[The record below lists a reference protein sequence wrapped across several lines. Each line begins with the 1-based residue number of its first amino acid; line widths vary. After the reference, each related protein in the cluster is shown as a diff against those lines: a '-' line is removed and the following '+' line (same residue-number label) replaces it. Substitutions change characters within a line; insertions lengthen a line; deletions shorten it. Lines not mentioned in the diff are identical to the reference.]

1 MAAEKFFFSMTKQKT
16 DDNRLDG
23 QVERIVFRNEENGY
37 TVLRAKVRGHKDLVT
52 VVGTAS
58 SINPGEWL
66 AADGEWIT
74 DPGYGRQFK
83 AEAMRVSQPDTIEGI
98 KKFLGSGIIRNIGPK
113 YAEKLVDAFGR
124 DVFNVIEKSSGKL
137 LKVEGIGPG
146 RKASIKAAW
155 EEQKGIREIMSF
167 LFSHGVSTARAF
179 RIHKTYGEQAIE
191 RIQRDPYCLAR
202 DIRGIGFLVADGIAR
217 TLGIAKDSELRARA
231 GLEYVL
237 QEMTTAGHCAVP
249 RGDLQSKAVEL
260 LEIPPDRIGGALDH
274 LLENKRVIHDED
286 RRGRNLI
293 YPPKL
298 YFAEWNFAKKLIE
311 LNYGKHP
318 CPKIDFEKALEW
330 VQKKEKIQLSDNQCE
345 ALRLA
350 VQAKVMVI
358 TGGPGVGKT
367 TLVNS
372 IIQVLRAKRMNVV
385 LCAPTGRAAKRL
397 SETTKLE
404 AKTIHR
410 LLRFNPGTGGVIHNE
425 ENPLEGDVFVIDES
439 SMIDQV
445 LAQQLLA
452 AVPQCAAVI
461 LVGDADQLP
470 SVGPGR
476 VLRDVIHSKAVPVI
490 ELTEIFRQAA
500 ESRIVTGAHRINQGQ
515 LPEFPEEG
523 DKNADL
529 YFVEQPDADKAI
541 GVIKRM
547 VKDSIPKRLGFDPIE
562 HVQILTPMQKG
573 ELGARNLNQVMQ
585 ALLNPRGNQ
594 IERFGVI
601 YRDGDRV
608 MQTENNYD
616 KDVFN
621 GDLGRIASVNEV
633 EGEIAVSFDG
643 RKVIYEFRELDELVH
658 AYAITIHK
666 SQGSEYPCVI
676 IPMHTQHFVLLQRSL
691 LYTAV
696 TRAKKFAVIV
706 GTKKAMGLAV
716 SRADSRERV
725 TTLTERLQS
734 QG

>member
-1 MAAEKFFFSMTKQKT
+1 MVKKNT
-16 DDNRLDG
+16 DDSRLDG
-23 QVERIVFRNEENGY
+23 QVERVVFRNEENGY

-58 SINPGEWL
+58 SISPGEWL
-66 AADGEWIT
+66 AADGEWIM
-74 DPGYGRQFK
+74 DSSYGPQFK
-83 AEAMRVSQPDTIEGI
+83 AEMMRVSQPDTIEGI
-98 KKFLGSGIIRNIGPK
+98 RKFLGSGIIRNIGPK
-113 YAEKLVDAFGR
+113 YAEKLVEAFGR

-146 RKASIKAAW
+146 RRASIKAAW

-179 RIHKTYGEQAIE
+179 RIQKTYGEHAIE

-237 QEMTTAGHCAVP
+237 LEMTSAGHCAVP

-260 LEIPPDRIGGALDH
+260 LDIPPDRIGGALDH
-274 LLENKRVIHDED
+274 LLENKRLIHDED
-286 RRGRNLI
+286 KRGRNLI

-330 VQKKEKIQLSDNQCE
+330 VQKKERIELSENQCE
-345 ALRLA
+345 ALKLA

-372 IIQVLRAKRMNVV
+372 IIQVLCAKKQTVV

-397 SETTKLE
+397 SETTGLE

-410 LLRFNPGTGGVIHNE
+410 LLKFNPGTGGFIHNE
-425 ENPLEGDVFVIDES
+425 ENPLEGDVFIIDES

-445 LAQQLLA
+445 LAQQLLQA
-452 AVPQCAAVI
+452 IPQRAAVI
-461 LVGDADQLP
+461 FVGDADQLP

-476 VLRDVIHSKAVPVI
+476 VLRDVISSKAVPVI

-523 DKNADL
+523 DKSADL
-529 YFVEQPDADKAI
+529 YFVEQPDVAKAI

-547 VKDSIPKRLGFDPIE
+547 VSESIPKRLGFDPIE
-562 HVQILTPMQKG
+562 DVQILTPMQKG
-573 ELGARNLNQVMQ
+573 ELGAKNLNQVMQ

-594 IERFGVI
+594 IERFGIVF
-601 YRDGDRV
+601 REGDRV
-608 MQTENNYD
+608 MQTENDYD
-616 KDVFN
+616 KEVFN
-621 GDLGRIASVNEV
+621 GDLGRIAAIDEV
-633 EGEIAVSFDG
+633 QGEVVVKIDD
-643 RKVIYEFRELDELVH
+643 RRIKYEFRELDSLVH

-696 TRAKKFAVIV
+696 TRAKKFAVLI

-725 TTLTERLQS
+725 TTLRERLQN
-734 QG
+734 QKG

>member
-1 MAAEKFFFSMTKQKT
+1 MAKKT
-16 DDNRLDG
+16 PDDQRLDG

-37 TVLRAKVRGHKDLVT
+37 TVLRAKVRGHRDLVT

-58 SINPGEWL
+58 NISPGEWL
-66 AADGEWIT
+66 AADGEWVT

-83 AEAMRVSQPDTIEGI
+83 AGAMRASQPDTIEGI

-137 LKVEGIGPG
+137 LNVEGIGPG
-146 RKASIKAAW
+146 RRASIKTAW

-179 RIHKTYGEQAIE
+179 RIHRTYGEQAIE

-237 QEMTTAGHCAVP
+237 KEMTTAGHCAVP

-260 LEIPPDRIGGALDH
+260 LEISPDRIGGALDH

-298 YFAEWNFAKKLIE
+298 YFAEWNFSKKLTE
-311 LNYGKHP
+311 LNYGRHP
-318 CPKIDFEKALEW
+318 CPKIDFGKALEW

-372 IIQVLRAKRMNVV
+372 IIQVLRAKKMIVV
-385 LCAPTGRAAKRL
+385 MCAPTGRAAKRL
-397 SETTKLE
+397 SETTGLE

-410 LLRFNPGTGGVIHNE
+410 LLRFNPGTGGFIHCE

-445 LAQQLLA
+445 LARQLLDA
-452 AVPQCAAVI
+452 IPQRAAVI
-461 LVGDADQLP
+461 YVGDADQLP

-476 VLRDVIHSKAVPVI
+476 VLRDMIQSGTVPVI

-515 LPEFPEEG
+515 VPGFPEEG
-523 DKNADL
+523 DKTADL
-529 YFVEQPDADKAI
+529 YFVEQSEADQSIAI
-541 GVIKRM
+541 MKKM
-547 VKDSIPKRLGFDPIE
+547 VRDSIPKRLGFDSVAD
-562 HVQILTPMQKG
+562 VQILTPMQKG
-573 ELGARNLNQVMQ
+573 ALGARNLNQVMQ
-585 ALLNPRGNQ
+585 QLLNPRGNQ
-594 IERFGVI
+594 LERFGVI
-601 YRDGDRV
+601 YREGDRV
-608 MQTENNYD
+608 MQTENDYD

-621 GDLGRIASVNEV
+621 GDLGRIAAVDEM
-633 EGEIAVSFDG
+633 EGDVTVLFDD
-643 RKVIYEFRELDELVH
+643 RRVKYEFREIDSLVH

-696 TRAKKFAVIV
+696 TRAKQFAVIV
-706 GTKKAMGLAV
+706 GTRKAMGLAV

-725 TTLTERLQS
+725 TTLPERLQS
-734 QG
+734 QK

>member
-1 MAAEKFFFSMTKQKT
+1 MVKKNIDE
-16 DDNRLDG
+16 NRLDG

-37 TVLRAKVRGHKDLVT
+37 TVLRTKVRGHKDLVT

-74 DPGYGRQFK
+74 DSSYGPQFK
-83 AEAMRVSQPDTIEGI
+83 AETMRVSQPDTIEGI
-98 KKFLGSGIIRNIGPK
+98 KKFLGSGMIRGIGK
-113 YAEKLVDAFGR
+113 EYAERLVEAFGR

-146 RKASIKAAW
+146 RRASIRAAW
-155 EEQKGIREIMSF
+155 AEQKGIREIMSF

-179 RIHKTYGEQAIE
+179 RIQKTYGEHAIE
-191 RIQRDPYCLAR
+191 LIQRDPYCLAR

-237 QEMTTAGHCAVP
+237 KEMTTNGHCAVP

-260 LEIPPDRIGGALDH
+260 LNIPPDRIGGALDH
-274 LLENKRVIHDED
+274 LIENKRVIHDED

-298 YFAEWNFAKKLIE
+298 YYAEWNFAKKLLE

-330 VQKKEKIQLSDNQCE
+330 VQKKEKIELSENQCE
-345 ALRLA
+345 ALKLA

-372 IIQVLRAKRMNVV
+372 IIQVLCAKKQHVV

-397 SETTKLE
+397 SETTGIE

-410 LLRFNPGTGGVIHNE
+410 LLRFNPGTGGFIHNE
-425 ENPLEGDVFVIDES
+425 ENPLEGDIFIIDES

-445 LAQQLLA
+445 LAQQLLQA
-452 AVPQCAAVI
+452 IPQRAAVI

-476 VLRDVIHSKAVPVI
+476 VLRDIISSNAVPVI

-500 ESRIVTGAHRINQGQ
+500 ESRIVIGAHRINQGQ
-515 LPEFPEEG
+515 LPDFPEEG
-523 DKNADL
+523 DKSADL
-529 YFVEQPDADKAI
+529 YFIEQQDASKAI

-547 VKDSIPKRLGFDPIE
+547 VSQSIPSRLGFDPIE
-562 HVQILTPMQKG
+562 DVQILTPMQKG

-585 ALLNPRGNQ
+585 TLLNPRGNQ
-594 IERFGVI
+594 VERFGIVF
-601 YRDGDRV
+601 REGDRV
-608 MQTENNYD
+608 MQTENDYD
-616 KDVFN
+616 KEVFN
-621 GDLGRIASVNEV
+621 GDLGRIIAIDEV
-633 EGEIAVSFDG
+633 QGEVVVKIDD
-643 RKVIYEFRELDELVH
+643 RRIKYEFRELDALVH

-696 TRAKKFAVIV
+696 TRAKKIAVLV

-725 TTLTERLQS
+725 TTLKERLQS
-734 QG
+734 QK

>member
-1 MAAEKFFFSMTKQKT
+1 MKKQTK
-16 DDNRLDG
+16 DNGRLDG
-23 QVERIVFRNEENGY
+23 QVERVVFRNEENGY
-37 TVLRAKVRGHKDLVT
+37 TVLRVKVRGHKDLVT

-58 SINPGEWL
+58 SISPGEWL
-66 AADGEWIT
+66 AADGEWVS
-74 DPGYGRQFK
+74 DASYGQQFK
-83 AEAMRVSQPDTIEGI
+83 ADMMRVSQPDTIEGI
-98 KKFLGSGIIRNIGPK
+98 QKFLGSGIIRNIGPK
-113 YAEKLVDAFGR
+113 YAEKLVEAFGR

-137 LKVEGIGPG
+137 LKVEGIGLG
-146 RKASIKAAW
+146 RRASIKAAW

-179 RIHKTYGEQAIE
+179 RIQKTYGEQAIE

-237 QEMTTAGHCAVP
+237 QEMTTSGHCAVP

-260 LEIPPDRIGGALDH
+260 LDIPPDRIGGALEH
-274 LLENKRVIHDED
+274 LLENKRLIHDED
-286 RRGRNLI
+286 QRGRNLI

-318 CPKIDFEKALEW
+318 CPKINFEKALEW
-330 VQKKEKIQLSDNQCE
+330 VQKKEKIELSENQCE
-345 ALRLA
+345 ALKLA

-372 IIQVLRAKRMNVV
+372 IIQVLRAKKQSVV

-397 SETTKLE
+397 SETTGLE

-410 LLRFNPGTGGVIHNE
+410 LLRFNPGTGGFVHKE
-425 ENPLEGDVFVIDES
+425 ENPLEGDVFIIDES

-445 LAQQLLA
+445 LAQQFLDA
-452 AVPQCAAVI
+452 IPQRAAVI

-476 VLRDVIHSKAVPVI
+476 VLRDVISSKAVPVI

-500 ESRIVTGAHRINQGQ
+500 ESRIVIGAHRINQGQ

-523 DKNADL
+523 DKTSDL
-529 YFVEQPDADKAI
+529 YFVEQPDVTKAI

-547 VKDSIPKRLGFDPIE
+547 VSESIPKRLGFDPIE
-562 HVQILTPMQKG
+562 DVQILTPMQKG
-573 ELGARNLNQVMQ
+573 ELGAKNLNQVMQ

-594 IERFGVI
+594 IERFGIVF
-601 YRDGDRV
+601 REGDRV
-608 MQTENNYD
+608 MQTENDYD
-616 KDVFN
+616 KEVFN
-621 GDLGRIASVNEV
+621 GDLGRIVAIDEV
-633 EGEIAVSFDG
+633 QGEVVVKIDD
-643 RKVIYEFRELDELVH
+643 RRIKYEFRELDSLVH

-696 TRAKKFAVIV
+696 TRAKKFAVLI
-706 GTKKAMGLAV
+706 GTRKAMGLAV
-716 SRADSRERV
+716 SRADSRERI
-725 TTLTERLQS
+725 TTLRERLQS
-734 QG
+734 QK

>member
-1 MAAEKFFFSMTKQKT
+1 MVKKNT
-16 DDNRLDG
+16 DDSRLDG
-23 QVERIVFRNEENGY
+23 QVERVVFRNEENGY

-58 SINPGEWL
+58 SISPGEWL
-66 AADGEWIT
+66 AADGEWIM
-74 DPGYGRQFK
+74 DSSYGPQFK
-83 AEAMRVSQPDTIEGI
+83 AEMMRVSQPDTIEGI
-98 KKFLGSGIIRNIGPK
+98 RKFLGSGIIRNIGPK
-113 YAEKLVDAFGR
+113 YAEKLVEAFGR

-137 LKVEGIGPG
+137 LRVEGIGPG
-146 RKASIKAAW
+146 RRASIKAAW

-179 RIHKTYGEQAIE
+179 RIQKTYGEHAIE

-237 QEMTTAGHCAVP
+237 LEMTSAGHCAVP

-260 LEIPPDRIGGALDH
+260 LDIPPDRIGGALDH
-274 LLENKRVIHDED
+274 LLENKRLIHDED
-286 RRGRNLI
+286 KRGRNLI

-330 VQKKEKIQLSDNQCE
+330 VQKKERIELSENQCE
-345 ALRLA
+345 ALKLA

-372 IIQVLRAKRMNVV
+372 IIQVLRAKKQSVV

-397 SETTKLE
+397 SETTGLE

-410 LLRFNPGTGGVIHNE
+410 LLRFNPGTGGFVHKE
-425 ENPLEGDVFVIDES
+425 ENPLEGDVFIIDES

-445 LAQQLLA
+445 LAQQFLDA
-452 AVPQCAAVI
+452 IPQRAAVI

-476 VLRDVIHSKAVPVI
+476 VLRDVISSKAVPVI

-500 ESRIVTGAHRINQGQ
+500 ESRIVIGAHRINQGQ

-523 DKNADL
+523 DKTSDL
-529 YFVEQPDADKAI
+529 YFVEQPDVTKAI

-547 VKDSIPKRLGFDPIE
+547 VSESIPKRLGFDPIE
-562 HVQILTPMQKG
+562 DVQILTPMQKG
-573 ELGARNLNQVMQ
+573 ELGAKNLNQVMQ

-594 IERFGVI
+594 IERFGIVF
-601 YRDGDRV
+601 REGDRV
-608 MQTENNYD
+608 MQTENDYD
-616 KDVFN
+616 KEVFN
-621 GDLGRIASVNEV
+621 GDLGRIVAIDEV
-633 EGEIAVSFDG
+633 QGEVVVKIDD
-643 RKVIYEFRELDELVH
+643 RRIKYEFREMDSLVH

-696 TRAKKFAVIV
+696 TRAKKFAVLI

-725 TTLTERLQS
+725 TTLRERLQN
-734 QG
+734 QKG

>member
-1 MAAEKFFFSMTKQKT
+1 MKKQTK
-16 DDNRLDG
+16 DNGRLDG
-23 QVERIVFRNEENGY
+23 QVERVVFRNEENGY
-37 TVLRAKVRGHKDLVT
+37 TVLRVKVRGHKDLVT

-58 SINPGEWL
+58 SISPGEWL
-66 AADGEWIT
+66 AADGEWVS
-74 DPGYGRQFK
+74 DASYGQQFK
-83 AEAMRVSQPDTIEGI
+83 ADMMRVSQPDTIEGI
-98 KKFLGSGIIRNIGPK
+98 QKFLGSGIIRNIGPK
-113 YAEKLVDAFGR
+113 YAEKLVEAFGR

-146 RKASIKAAW
+146 RRASIKAAW

-179 RIHKTYGEQAIE
+179 RIQKTYGEQAIE

-237 QEMTTAGHCAVP
+237 QEMTTSGHCAVP

-260 LEIPPDRIGGALDH
+260 LDIPPDRIGGALEH
-274 LLENKRVIHDED
+274 LLENKRLIHDED
-286 RRGRNLI
+286 QRGRNLI

-318 CPKIDFEKALEW
+318 CPKINFEKALEW
-330 VQKKEKIQLSDNQCE
+330 VQKKEKIELSENQCE
-345 ALRLA
+345 ALKLA

-372 IIQVLRAKRMNVV
+372 IIQVLRAKKQSVV

-397 SETTKLE
+397 SETTGLE

-410 LLRFNPGTGGVIHNE
+410 LLRFNPGTGGFVHKE
-425 ENPLEGDVFVIDES
+425 ENPLEGDVFIIDES

-445 LAQQLLA
+445 LAQQFLDA
-452 AVPQCAAVI
+452 IPQRAAVI

-476 VLRDVIHSKAVPVI
+476 VLRDVISSKAVPVI

-500 ESRIVTGAHRINQGQ
+500 ESRIVIGAHRINQGQ

-523 DKNADL
+523 DKTSDL
-529 YFVEQPDADKAI
+529 YFVEQPDVTKAI

-547 VKDSIPKRLGFDPIE
+547 VSESIPKRLGFDPIE
-562 HVQILTPMQKG
+562 DVQILTPMQKG
-573 ELGARNLNQVMQ
+573 ELGAKNLNQVMQ

-594 IERFGVI
+594 IERFGIVF
-601 YRDGDRV
+601 REGDRV
-608 MQTENNYD
+608 MQTENDYD
-616 KDVFN
+616 KEVFN
-621 GDLGRIASVNEV
+621 GDLGRIVAIDEV
-633 EGEIAVSFDG
+633 QGEVVVKIDD
-643 RKVIYEFRELDELVH
+643 RRIKYEFREMDSLVH

-696 TRAKKFAVIV
+696 TRAKKFAVLI
-706 GTKKAMGLAV
+706 GTRKAMGLAV
-716 SRADSRERV
+716 SRADSRERI
-725 TTLTERLQS
+725 TTLRERLQS
-734 QG
+734 QK